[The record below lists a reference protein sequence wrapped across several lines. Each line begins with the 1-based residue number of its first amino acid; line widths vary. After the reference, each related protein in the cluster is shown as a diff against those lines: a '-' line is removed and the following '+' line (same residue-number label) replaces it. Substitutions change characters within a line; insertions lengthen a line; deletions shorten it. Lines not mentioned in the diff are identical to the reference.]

1 MHVKNVLTRIIKG
14 QIFFFFSFF
23 LMGSTKNAYSRLND
37 FTLL

>member
-14 QIFFFFSFF
+14 QIFFFSFF
-23 LMGSTKNAYSRLND
+23 LMGGTKNAYSRLND